1 MRLEQ
6 TDQSQRIKKH
16 SDAKMDGSLQNK
28 KYIKLAGSNRG
39 NFIQKHTSNVMASHN
54 NLLNNYY

>member
-1 MRLEQ
+1 
-6 TDQSQRIKKH
+6 
-16 SDAKMDGSLQNK
+16 MDGSLQNK